1 MRNKLIIALFLF
13 AFKSFAQIATNHLFI
28 IIDNKDGVQ
37 KTESRK
43 IRSNDEGT
51 KFHIKK
57 ITHYKEHQEIDL
69 IHENGEVS
77 KIYEY
82 FYVNEPENWQI
93 SFRFRNHFNGNIIN
107 NFILMLPKERFE
119 EIARER
125 YYANYLE
132 TLWSK
137 IDIDAIGPFYRKYEY
152 YDKSA
157 SYAKGVYRSNVF
169 IVFTSDLEKDYI
181 PCYEVDVLISTIEE
195 YCD

>member
-51 KFHIKK
+51 KFHIEK
-57 ITHYKEHQEIDL
+57 TTYYKEHQEIDL
-69 IHENGEVS
+69 IYENGEVS

-93 SFRFRNHFNGNIIN
+93 SFSFNHYANGGTIN

-137 IDIDAIGPFYRKYEY
+137 IDLNTIGPFYRKYEY

>member
-51 KFHIKK
+51 KFHIEK
-57 ITHYKEHQEIDL
+57 TTYYKEHQEIDL
-69 IHENGEVS
+69 IYENGEVS
-77 KIYEY
+77 KIYKY
-82 FYVNEPENWQI
+82 FYVNEPKNWQI

-137 IDIDAIGPFYRKYEY
+137 IDLNTIGPFYRKYEY
-152 YDKSA
+152 YDKRA

-181 PCYEVDVLISTIEE
+181 PCYEVDVLISTIQE